1 MQKQNYQTIRKERTS
16 KGKLFEQYVCREMLR
31 RYGISIHVHDRKQD
45 QYEIGESLEGYEIK
59 FDDITAT
66 TGRLW
71 IEIEEK
77 ASPRPGDY
85 VRSGIFR
92 RDNSKYYIIGDYD
105 LFFVFWKEEL
115 IVFLEGTKPEIIEN
129 YTKTSR
135 GFFLYRKDAHRLAI
149 YTVSGDGD
157 AAS

>member
-1 MQKQNYQTIRKERTS
+1 MQKQDYQTIRKERTS
-16 KGKLFEQYVCREMLR
+16 KGNLFEKYVCREMLR
-31 RYGISIHVHDRKQD
+31 RYGISIHVYNNKQD
-45 QYEIGESLEGYEIK
+45 QYDIGESQEGYEIK
-59 FDDITAT
+59 FDDITAR

-92 RDNSKYYIIGDYD
+92 QDNSQYYIIGDYD

-115 IVFLEGTKPEIIEN
+115 VAFKIGTDPQIIEN
-129 YTKTSR
+129 CTKTSR

-149 YTVSGDGD
+149 YVVSGD
-157 AAS
+157 S